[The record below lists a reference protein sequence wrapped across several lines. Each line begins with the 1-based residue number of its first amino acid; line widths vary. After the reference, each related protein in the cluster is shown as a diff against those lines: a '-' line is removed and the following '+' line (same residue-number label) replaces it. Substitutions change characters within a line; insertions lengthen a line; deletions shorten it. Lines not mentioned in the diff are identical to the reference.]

1 MKKTAEGH
9 ETRSA
14 AGAAAGGSS
23 VSGPEGQSAASAGQ
37 SGASGHDEQHGT
49 RNRVARSILDHGPST
64 AAELAL
70 RLELT
75 QAAVRRHLDSLVS
88 EGVVEPREKRVYGSR
103 GRGRPA
109 KVFALTDCG
118 RDAFDQDYDKLA
130 ADALRWIAQSAGGG
144 ERGAAAVADFARARV
159 AAQAEQYRRELERV
173 PREERTRALAEALTK
188 DGYAATARSAPAS
201 AGAPAGEQLCQHH
214 CPVAHTA
221 EQFPQLCEAETE
233 VFSRLLGT
241 HVQRL
246 ATIAHGDGVCTTFVP
261 QTLGSAVSAERRVLD
276 GSPPRPR
283 TVTETGSK
291 AVGSAAGEAPG
302 RTAASGDEAGRTH
315 VSKTD
320 KSKTGKSETKA
331 SNATTAPANTAGR
344 NPA

>member
-1 MKKTAEGH
+1 MPGA
-9 ETRSA
+9 RPSA
-14 AGAAAGGSS
+14 AG
-23 VSGPEGQSAASAGQ
+23 SATP
-37 SGASGHDEQHGT
+37 DEQHGT

-75 QAAVRRHLDSLVS
+75 QAAVRRHLDTLVS
-88 EGVVEPREKRVYGSR
+88 EGVVEARAKRVYGSR

-118 RDAFDQDYDKLA
+118 RDAFDQAYDQLA
-130 ADALRWIAQSAGGG
+130 ADAMRWIARTAGGG
-144 ERGAAAVADFARARV
+144 AAGDAAVAEFARARV
-159 AAQAEQYRRELERV
+159 EAQAERYWQALDQV
-173 PREERTRALAEALTK
+173 PPEERTKALAEALTE

-201 AGAPAGEQLCQHH
+201 AEGAAERGSGGEQLCQHH

-261 QTLGSAVSAERRVLD
+261 QTRTDGQAGGGSTAGGTKTAGRKAGGTARSTSSTRSTSTAGGSAGTS
-276 GSPPRPR
+276 
-283 TVTETGSK
+283 TT
-291 AVGSAAGEAPG
+291 
-302 RTAASGDEAGRTH
+302 
-315 VSKTD
+315 
-320 KSKTGKSETKA
+320 
-331 SNATTAPANTAGR
+331 SNATTAKSAGR